1 MLRILPSIDARER
14 RLAALLA
21 EKGRPADDPGLAQV
35 VEDAQL
41 LGSLE
46 LAGFH
51 PGWPEL
57 RASRVSEAGP
67 AEVRA
72 LRRAG
77 EAVPRQAPL
86 SIEALR
92 AWHAALAGPVGFRV
106 LAREREEAPPAPPEL
121 IADRLATLEEWL
133 TAPGIEDLKAEQ
145 LAGLVYARIVEIL
158 PFDDGNGRV
167 ARLAAS
173 HVMVQRGRRPPV
185 LVGADG
191 PYLQAVL
198 RAAFRL
204 DTEPLVSLLVEASS
218 RALDV
223 MIQALERGEA

>member
-1 MLRILPSIDARER
+1 MKILPPVGAKEK

-21 EKGRPADDPGLAQV
+21 EKGREAGNPVLAQV

-46 LAGFH
+46 LAGFRST
-51 PGWPEL
+51 WPEVRSS
-57 RASRVSEAGP
+57 RASGEGP
-67 AEVRA
+67 DEIRA
-72 LRRAG
+72 LRHAVQV
-77 EAVPRQAPL
+77 VPRDAPL
-86 SIEALR
+86 SVGAIR
-92 AWHAALAGPVGFRV
+92 AWHAVLAGPVGFRRV
-106 LAREREEAPPAPPEL
+106 ARERDDAPTAPPEL
-121 IADRLATLEEWL
+121 IEGRLATLEEWL
-133 TAPGIEDLKAEQ
+133 DSAGIRDLKPEQ
-145 LAGLVYARIVEIL
+145 TAGLAYARIVEIM
-158 PFDDGNGRV
+158 PFDDANGRV

-173 HVMVQRGRRPPV
+173 HVMVAGGRHPPI

-191 PYLQAVL
+191 PYLLAVL

-223 MIQALERGEA
+223 MIQAVERGEV